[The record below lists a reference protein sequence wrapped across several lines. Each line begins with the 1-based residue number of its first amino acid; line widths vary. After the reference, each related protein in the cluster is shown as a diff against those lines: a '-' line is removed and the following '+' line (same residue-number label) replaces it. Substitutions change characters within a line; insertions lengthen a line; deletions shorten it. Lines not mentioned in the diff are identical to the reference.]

1 MILSP
6 RRAATAT
13 LVLLL
18 CQFALGIAAN
28 LYTTIPDRHPGAQ
41 PHNYFSGSAQSI
53 GWAIGHGGLIL
64 AAHALLG
71 FALLAAALT
80 ALLSA
85 VRLRDARTIAVT
97 SAGAAF
103 VIGAGFNG
111 ASFLDFA
118 DNISS
123 LIMALL
129 ALAAIGCYAIALA
142 LLGPSGPPMPG

>member
-1 MILSP
+1 VILSP

-118 DNISS
+118 SNTSS

-129 ALAAIGCYAIALA
+129 ALAAIGCYATALV
-142 LLGPSGPPMPG
+142 LLAGANPT